1 MATFILIH
9 GAFHGGW
16 CWERVVPLLAA
27 KGHHV
32 LAPDLPGMGGDTTP
46 FADDTLDQW
55 AQFTADLARNA
66 QGPVILAGHSQGGAV
81 ISQAAELVP
90 DKVAC
95 LAFVTAVLV
104 EDGGTLLR
112 GEDLQALESG
122 SHAVLSLSG
131 GGKLMS
137 VDRALAK
144 AAFYSMM
151 TPQDAQAAAD
161 RTTPQPVSLM
171 TTPLR
176 LTPGRFGTV
185 PRAYIEAL
193 NDLTLSIDFQRR
205 MQRYWPCDPVISL
218 PSDHSPFY
226 SAPTELAD
234 ALLSLVPQG

>member
-27 KGHHV
+27 KGHQV
-32 LAPDLPGMGGDTTP
+32 LAPDLPGMGGDTTH
-46 FADDTLDQW
+46 FADDTLNQW
-55 AQFTADLARNA
+55 AEFTADLVNNS

-81 ISQAAELVP
+81 ISQAAEMVP
-90 DKVAC
+90 DKVAY

-112 GEDLQALESG
+112 GDDLQALESG
-122 SHAVLSLSG
+122 SHAVLALSG

-151 TPQDAQAAAD
+151 TPRDAQMAAD

-171 TTPLR
+171 TTPLH
-176 LTPGRFGTV
+176 LTPTRFGTV

-193 NDLTLSIDFQRR
+193 DDLTLTIDFQRR
-205 MQRYWPCDPVISL
+205 MQRYWPCYPVISL

-226 SAPTELAD
+226 STPTELAD
-234 ALLSLVPQG
+234 ALLSLVPQH